1 MFLWNDLYTS
11 TCNKS
16 KLSTISSLHQIY
28 NLLFKRLIQTLGD
41 DISIDWL
48 YWYIYRFQTHHN
60 LYRDIDNVHLGHILY
75 LRNQKSTKNWENVK
89 LLKKV
94 FFKLCFF
101 TYCFLLLQIYLQFEL
116 WQRNVKNS
124 ILLRVHWKM
133 FWNGTANIYYQNT
146 AKMHCYVSHLLFGLW
161 WILPSKVICTE

>member
-1 MFLWNDLYTS
+1 MFLWKVLYTS

-60 LYRDIDNVHLGHILY
+60 LYRDIDNVHRGHILY
-75 LRNQKSTKNWENVK
+75 LRNQKSTRNWENVK

-94 FFKLCFF
+94 FFKICLSLIVFF
-101 TYCFLLLQIYLQFEL
+101 CCKFIFNLNFDSVTSTSEKIRYNREL
-116 WQRNVKNS
+116 RFCAIITHYDEIK
-124 ILLRVHWKM
+124 
-133 FWNGTANIYYQNT
+133 QN
-146 AKMHCYVSHLLFGLW
+146 KSLKW
-161 WILPSKVICTE
+161 RKVIHGNKVTTRTAEQDRG